1 MNIIVCVK
9 QVPDTTQIR
18 LNPETKTLVRDGVE
32 NILNPYDAEALE
44 TALILKDKYGAK
56 VTVVTMGPPQA
67 KDILKDAIALGAD
80 DAYLLTDRV
89 VAGSDTLATS
99 MALAALVKNLGEY
112 DLILCGREAAD
123 GCTAQVGPEMADCG
137 REAADGCTAQ
147 VGPEMAEHLGIPQV
161 TSALK
166 VEFTDGRFV
175 VERETENW
183 AETLAV
189 PAPLL
194 VTMTRAEK
202 ELRFASI
209 RGKMKARKT
218 EIPVKTAADLG
229 LDVTNVGLKASPTR
243 VIKVF
248 TPEVHKVDTQIIKEE
263 DVDVAVDKLVEK
275 LIEAGVVK
283 R

>member
-112 DLILCGREAAD
+112 DLSSAD
-123 GCTAQVGPEMADCG
+123 GK
-137 REAADGCTAQ
+137 R
-147 VGPEMAEHLGIPQV
+147 
-161 TSALK
+161 
-166 VEFTDGRFV
+166 R
-175 VERETENW
+175 
-183 AETLAV
+183 
-189 PAPLL
+189 
-194 VTMTRAEK
+194 
-202 ELRFASI
+202 
-209 RGKMKARKT
+209 
-218 EIPVKTAADLG
+218 TAARRR
-229 LDVTNVGLKASPTR
+229 LDRKWRSIWASRRLLP
-243 VIKVF
+243 
-248 TPEVHKVDTQIIKEE
+248 
-263 DVDVAVDKLVEK
+263 L
-275 LIEAGVVK
+275 
-283 R
+283 

>member
-1 MNIIVCVK
+1 M
-9 QVPDTTQIR
+9 
-18 LNPETKTLVRDGVE
+18 E

-44 TALILKDKYGAK
+44 TALILKDRYGAK
-56 VTVVTMGPPQA
+56 VKVVTMGPPQA
-67 KDILKDAIALGAD
+67 KNILKDAIALGAD
-80 DAYLLTDRV
+80 EAYLLCDCA

-99 MALAALVKNLGEY
+99 TALAALVKSLGEY
-112 DLILCGREAAD
+112 DLIL
-123 GCTAQVGPEMADCG
+123 CG

-166 VEFTDGRFV
+166 VEFADGRFV

-229 LDVTNVGLKASPTR
+229 LEVTCVGLKASPTR

-248 TPEVHKVDTQIIKEE
+248 TPDVHKVDTQIIKEE

-275 LIEAGVVK
+275 LIEAGLIK

>member
-1 MNIIVCVK
+1 M
-9 QVPDTTQIR
+9 
-18 LNPETKTLVRDGVE
+18 
-32 NILNPYDAEALE
+32 
-44 TALILKDKYGAK
+44 
-56 VTVVTMGPPQA
+56 
-67 KDILKDAIALGAD
+67 
-80 DAYLLTDRV
+80 
-89 VAGSDTLATS
+89 
-99 MALAALVKNLGEY
+99 
-112 DLILCGREAAD
+112 
-123 GCTAQVGPEMADCG
+123 
-137 REAADGCTAQ
+137 
-147 VGPEMAEHLGIPQV
+147 
-161 TSALK
+161 
-166 VEFTDGRFV
+166 EFTDGRFV

-263 DVDVAVDKLVEK
+263 DVDAAVDKLVEK

-283 R
+283 RWAVYRGSKSWNYTLHRLWKLRGNLPYGRYTGERR

>member
-18 LNPETKTLVRDGVE
+18 LNPETHTLIRDGVE

-44 TALILKDKYGAK
+44 TALILKDKYGAT

-67 KDILKDAIALGAD
+67 QDILKDAIALGAD
-80 DAYLLTDRV
+80 QAYLLTDRV
-89 VAGSDTLATS
+89 FAGSDTLPTS
-99 MALAALVKNLGEY
+99 LALAELAKSLGDY
-112 DLILCGREAAD
+112 DLIL
-123 GCTAQVGPEMADCG
+123 CG

-166 VEFTDGRFV
+166 VDYADGKFI

-183 AETLAV
+183 AETLSVAG
-189 PAPLL
+189 PLL

-218 EIPVKTAADLG
+218 EIPIKTGADLG
-229 LDVTNVGLKASPTR
+229 LDGTRVGLKASPTR

-248 TPEVHKVDTQIIKEE
+248 TPDVQKVETQIIQEE
-263 DVDVAVDKLVEK
+263 DADIAVDKLLEK
-275 LIEAGVVK
+275 LIAAGAVK

>member
-18 LNPETKTLVRDGVE
+18 LNPETKTLIRDGVE

-80 DAYLLTDRV
+80 AAYLLTDRV

-123 GCTAQVGPEMADCG
+123 GCTAQVGPEMA
-137 REAADGCTAQ
+137 
-147 VGPEMAEHLGIPQV
+147 EHLGIPQV

-166 VEFTDGRFV
+166 VEFNDGRFI

>member
-99 MALAALVKNLGEY
+99 MALAAVS
-112 DLILCGREAAD
+112 
-123 GCTAQVGPEMADCG
+123 
-137 REAADGCTAQ
+137 
-147 VGPEMAEHLGIPQV
+147 
-161 TSALK
+161 SA
-166 VEFTDGRFV
+166 FAMTTQNIAM
-175 VERETENW
+175 TESNS
-183 AETLAV
+183 
-189 PAPLL
+189 
-194 VTMTRAEK
+194 
-202 ELRFASI
+202 FFISFFFI
-209 RGKMKARKT
+209 
-218 EIPVKTAADLG
+218 
-229 LDVTNVGLKASPTR
+229 
-243 VIKVF
+243 
-248 TPEVHKVDTQIIKEE
+248 
-263 DVDVAVDKLVEK
+263 
-275 LIEAGVVK
+275 
-283 R
+283 

>member
-18 LNPETKTLVRDGVE
+18 LNP
-32 NILNPYDAEALE
+32 

-80 DAYLLTDRV
+80 EAYLLTDRV

-112 DLILCGREAAD
+112 DLIL
-123 GCTAQVGPEMADCG
+123 CG

-218 EIPVKTAADLG
+218 EIPVKTAAQRRGCGCGRGQTGGKADRSRRGKTLSRVSWQ
-229 LDVTNVGLKASPTR
+229 LTLKFHAA
-243 VIKVF
+243 
-248 TPEVHKVDTQIIKEE
+248 Q
-263 DVDVAVDKLVEK
+263 AVRTARQSVLR
-275 LIEAGVVK
+275 APY

>member
-1 MNIIVCVK
+1 MEIISLYDIIYYNVASATWLQRERTYFACGEESFFLCMHKIIVCVK

-80 DAYLLTDRV
+80 EAYLLTDRV

-112 DLILCGREAAD
+112 DLIL
-123 GCTAQVGPEMADCG
+123 CG

-202 ELRFASI
+202 PGDHDPCGKRAALCQHPRQNESPQDGDSCQDRGRPGTGCHQRRPESFPDTCYQSI
-209 RGKMKARKT
+209 Y
-218 EIPVKTAADLG
+218 
-229 LDVTNVGLKASPTR
+229 
-243 VIKVF
+243 
-248 TPEVHKVDTQIIKEE
+248 
-263 DVDVAVDKLVEK
+263 
-275 LIEAGVVK
+275 AGSA
-283 R
+283 

>member
-9 QVPDTTQIR
+9 QVPDTTQIK
-18 LNPETKTLVRDGVE
+18 LNPETHTLIRDGVE

-67 KDILKDAIALGAD
+67 KEILKEAIAKGAD
-80 DAYLLTDRV
+80 DGVLLTDRV

-99 MALAALVKNLGEY
+99 KAVAALVKGCGEF
-112 DLILCGREAAD
+112 DLVLCGREASD
-123 GCTAQVGPEMADCG
+123 GCTGQVGPE
-137 REAADGCTAQ
+137 
-147 VGPEMAEHLGIPQV
+147 VAEHLGIPQV

-166 VEFTDGRFV
+166 VDFVDGRFV

-183 AETLAV
+183 SETLSC

-202 ELRFASI
+202 DLRFASI
-209 RGKMKARKT
+209 RGKMKARKAV
-218 EIPVKTAADLG
+218 IPEETAADLHI
-229 LDVTNVGLKASPTR
+229 DPATVGLKASPTR
-243 VIKVF
+243 VVKVF
-248 TPEVHKVDTQIIKEE
+248 TPEVAKIETEIIKEDE
-263 DVDVAVDKLVEK
+263 PEVAVDKLVEK
-275 LIEAGVVK
+275 LVAAGVLK
-283 R
+283 K

>member
-1 MNIIVCVK
+1 VVAVTPGFPKKQEELMNIIVCVK
-9 QVPDTTQIR
+9 QVPDTAQIR
-18 LNPETKTLVRDGVE
+18 LNPETRTLVRDGVE

-56 VTVVTMGPPQA
+56 VTVITMGPPQA

-80 DAYLLTDRV
+80 QAYLLTDRV

-99 MALAALVKNLGEY
+99 VALAALVKHLGDY
-112 DLILCGREAAD
+112 DLIL
-123 GCTAQVGPEMADCG
+123 CG

-166 VEFTDGRFV
+166 VDFVDGRFV

-183 AETLAV
+183 AETLAA

-218 EIPVKTAADLG
+218 EIPIKTAADLG
-229 LDVTNVGLKASPTR
+229 IDNTNVGLNASPTR

-248 TPEVHKVDTQIIKEE
+248 TPEATKVDTQIIKED

-275 LIEAGVVK
+275 LIAAGVVK

>member
-80 DAYLLTDRV
+80 EAYLLTDRV
-89 VAGSDTLATS
+89 VAG
-99 MALAALVKNLGEY
+99 AALVKNLGEY
-112 DLILCGREAAD
+112 DLIL
-123 GCTAQVGPEMADCG
+123 CG

-218 EIPVKTAADLG
+218 EIPVKTAA
-229 LDVTNVGLKASPTR
+229 VTNVGLKASPTR

>member
-9 QVPDTTQIR
+9 QVPDTAQIR
-18 LNPETKTLVRDGVE
+18 LNPETRTLVRDGVE

-56 VTVVTMGPPQA
+56 VTVITMGPPQA

-80 DAYLLTDRV
+80 QAYLLTDRV

-99 MALAALVKNLGEY
+99 VALAALVKHLGDY
-112 DLILCGREAAD
+112 DLIL
-123 GCTAQVGPEMADCG
+123 CG

-166 VEFTDGRFV
+166 VDFV
-175 VERETENW
+175 
-183 AETLAV
+183 
-189 PAPLL
+189 
-194 VTMTRAEK
+194 EK

-218 EIPVKTAADLG
+218 EIPIKTAADLG
-229 LDVTNVGLKASPTR
+229 IDNTNVGLNASPTR

-248 TPEVHKVDTQIIKEE
+248 TPEATKVDTQIIKED

-275 LIEAGVVK
+275 LIAAGVVK

>member
-123 GCTAQVGPEMADCG
+123 GCTAQVGPEMA
-137 REAADGCTAQ
+137 
-147 VGPEMAEHLGIPQV
+147 EHLGIPQV

-183 AETLAV
+183 AENGKLGGDPGCSGT
-189 PAPLL
+189 APGDHDPCGK
-194 VTMTRAEK
+194 RAALCQHPRQNESPQDGDSCQDRGRPGTGCHQRRS
-202 ELRFASI
+202 ESFPDTCYQSI
-209 RGKMKARKT
+209 Y
-218 EIPVKTAADLG
+218 
-229 LDVTNVGLKASPTR
+229 
-243 VIKVF
+243 
-248 TPEVHKVDTQIIKEE
+248 
-263 DVDVAVDKLVEK
+263 
-275 LIEAGVVK
+275 AGSA
-283 R
+283 

>member
-1 MNIIVCVK
+1 M
-9 QVPDTTQIR
+9 
-18 LNPETKTLVRDGVE
+18 
-32 NILNPYDAEALE
+32 E

-123 GCTAQVGPEMADCG
+123 GCTAQVGPEMA
-137 REAADGCTAQ
+137 
-147 VGPEMAEHLGIPQV
+147 EHLGIPQVTSALKVEFTDGV

>member
-18 LNPETKTLVRDGVE
+18 LDPETHTLIRDGVE

-44 TALILKDKYGAK
+44 TALILKDKYGAA
-56 VTVVTMGPPQA
+56 VTVISMGPPQA
-67 KDILKDAIALGAD
+67 KDILKNAIALGAD
-80 DAYLLTDRV
+80 QAYLLSDRV
-89 VAGSDTLATS
+89 FAGSDTLPTS
-99 MALAALVKNLGEY
+99 LALAELTKSLGEF
-112 DLILCGREAAD
+112 DLIL
-123 GCTAQVGPEMADCG
+123 CG

-161 TSALK
+161 TSAMK
-166 VEFTDGRFV
+166 VEFENGKFI

-183 AETLAV
+183 SETVAV

-194 VTMTRAEK
+194 VTMTRAER

-209 RGKMKARKT
+209 RGKMKARKM
-218 EIPVKTAADLG
+218 EIPVKSGADVG
-229 LDVTNVGLKASPTR
+229 LDATKVGLKASPTR

-248 TPEVHKVDTQIIKEE
+248 TPPVQKVETQIIKE
-263 DVDVAVDKLVEK
+263 DDPDVAVSQLVEK
-275 LIEAGVVK
+275 LIACGAIK